1 MKKMFSKTLPFR
13 WRIQDFEEG
22 RGINRLSLRDC
33 PKFIRLLGQSKKCS
47 SFKIS
52 FAQQTQNMKIFKASD
67 PVATDQIIY
76 LPSILT
82 L

>member
-1 MKKMFSKTLPFR
+1 VLDILSPFSVIEKCPKVSDMKKMFSKTLPFR

-33 PKFIRLLGQSKKCS
+33 PKFIRLLGWSKKCS

-52 FAQQTQNMKIFKASD
+52 FAQQTQNMNNF
-67 PVATDQIIY
+67 V
-76 LPSILT
+76 
-82 L
+82 